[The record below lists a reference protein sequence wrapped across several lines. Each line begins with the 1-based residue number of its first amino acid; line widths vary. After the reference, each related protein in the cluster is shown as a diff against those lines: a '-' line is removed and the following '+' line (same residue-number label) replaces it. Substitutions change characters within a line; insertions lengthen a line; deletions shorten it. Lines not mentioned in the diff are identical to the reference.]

1 MEEGWREQATCKSV
15 GTHLFYAEGAALG
28 QDSKEA
34 KEVCRGCPVSTYCA
48 IASVGERHGVWAG
61 RTPAERTRLRTVT
74 NLAFHASRDEAME
87 ARKMHDLSDHAW
99 FLQDPVS
106 VFIRAFGIQAARTWL
121 GAEVRHGQERTA

>member
-15 GTHLFYAEGAALG
+15 GTHLFYAEGPALSS
-28 QDSKEA
+28 DSKEA
-34 KEVCRGCPVSTYCA
+34 KEVCRRCPVSTYCA
-48 IASVGERHGVWAG
+48 IASVGERHGVWGG
-61 RTPAERTRLRTVT
+61 RTSAERIRLRTAT
-74 NLAFHASRDEAME
+74 NLTFHSRDEAME

-121 GAEVRHGQERTA
+121 GAEVSRGQERTA